1 MEQFQPNAVGYSLV
15 NAQAL
20 VRAARLSYQSPQ
32 EITKQVWSWGFPQFK
47 FFDCETTQAYVMGN
61 DRAIVIAF
69 RGTEMRKMQDWM
81 TDLKAGLTPESGG
94 KAHKGFKTAIDHIW
108 EPLLVTILKFRTQ
121 NQPIFL
127 TGHSLGAALATITSL
142 RLMKAKQSVAG
153 LYTYGSPR
161 VGNRD
166 FRTEF
171 NALLL
176 DRAFRFINDED
187 GVTRLPMKM
196 LGYCHVGQKC
206 RFDRSGQLERT
217 MPSEYSFLSHAKD
230 ELEEYLDPDFEFVKD
245 HDLES
250 YQVMLENL
258 SRSLQEV

>member
-1 MEQFQPNAVGYSLV
+1 MEQFQPDAVGYSLA

-32 EITKQVWSWGFPQFK
+32 EITKQVWSWGFSQFK

-61 DRAIVIAF
+61 DRAIVLAF
-69 RGTEMRKMQDWM
+69 RGTEMKKMQDWM

-94 KAHKGFKTAIDHIW
+94 KAHRGFKLAIDHVW
-108 EPLLVTILKFRTQ
+108 ESLFVTILQFRKQ
-121 NQPIFL
+121 DQPIFV
-127 TGHSLGAALATITSL
+127 TGHSLGGALATVASL
-142 RLMKAKQSVAG
+142 RLVRAKLPVAG
-153 LYTYGSPR
+153 VYTFGSPR
-161 VGNRD
+161 VGDRA

-171 NALLL
+171 NDVLL
-176 DRAFRFINDED
+176 DRAFRFVNDED

-206 RFDRSGQLERT
+206 RFDASGRLERM

-245 HDLES
+245 HDLGS
-250 YQVMLENL
+250 YQVMLDDL
-258 SRSLQEV
+258 SRSLQAV